1 MRMENT
7 SLTISLPRTMK
18 EFIEAKVREGRFST
32 PSEYIRSLIRDA
44 QDMCDLSEIPAFVR
58 SGLLER
64 GFHRPPSEQELRA
77 ENRNARRARS
87 EGGSPQ
93 KAAAPVGKGRR

>member
-1 MRMENT
+1 MENT

-18 EFIEAKVREGRFST
+18 KFIEAKVCEGRFST

-44 QDMCDLSEIPAFVR
+44 QDLSGHSEIPAFVR

-64 GFHRPPSEQELRA
+64 ASHRPASEQELRA
-77 ENRNARRARS
+77 ENRSAKHARS
-87 EGGSPQ
+87 EGVGQQ
-93 KAAAPVGKGRR
+93 KPAAPVGKGRR

>member
-1 MRMENT
+1 MRMGNT

-18 EFIEAKVREGRFST
+18 DFIEAKVREGRFST

-44 QDMCDLSEIPAFVR
+44 QDLCDLSEIPAFVR

-64 GFHRPPSEQELRA
+64 TSHRPPR
-77 ENRNARRARS
+77 NRNSALRTVPGARERKPAHKNPQPL
-87 EGGSPQ
+87 EGREGDE
-93 KAAAPVGKGRR
+93 

>member
-1 MRMENT
+1 MGMENT

-18 EFIEAKVREGRFST
+18 EIIEAKVQEGRFST

-44 QDMCDLSEIPAFVR
+44 QDLCGHSGIPALVR

-64 GFHRPPSEQELRA
+64 ASRRPASEQEFRA
-77 ENRNARRARS
+77 KNRNSQHARS
-87 EGGSPQ
+87 EGGQQ
-93 KAAAPVGKGRR
+93 KPAAAVGKGR